1 MLIKTN
7 TRHDKPLNSIIEKYS
22 ACAAV
27 GAVTLRLVPRAE
39 PLQSMRVMAPLVAV
53 TLTLLAGMVMF
64 ALMGKNP
71 LQAYQAYFI
80 DPVSDANGVSE
91 LLLKASPLCLIAL
104 GLAIGYRANIWN
116 IGAEGQMYVGGLFAT
131 GLAIYFHNSESRWL
145 LPAMVLAGALGGC
158 LWASLTALC
167 RAQFHTNEILVSLML
182 TYVADLL
189 IKFMVYGPWRDP
201 LANNFP
207 ITVSFSDSA
216 LFAPLASYGW
226 AMWEGTRI
234 NSSVFIT
241 LALIPLAWFFMER
254 SFAGFQNTVTGEA
267 PLAARYAG
275 YPERRII
282 WYTLLI
288 GGAAAGL
295 AGVSDVAGP
304 LGQLNDRWTPGY
316 GFTAII
322 VATLGRLHAVG
333 IVLAS
338 LLMALLYLGGESVQ
352 VSMQL
357 PKAVSEVFQGL
368 LLLFLLATDV
378 LVNYRIVSRHHVL
391 GSRA

>member
-1 MLIKTN
+1 MK
-7 TRHDKPLNSIIEKYS
+7 
-22 ACAAV
+22 
-27 GAVTLRLVPRAE
+27 LRLVPRAE
-39 PLQSMRVMAPLVAV
+39 PLQSMRLMAPLLAVA
-53 TLTLLAGMVMF
+53 LTLLAGLAMF
-64 ALMGKNP
+64 SLMGKNP
-71 LQAYQAYFI
+71 LLAYQAYFI
-80 DPVSDANGVSE
+80 DPISDANGVSE

-116 IGAEGQMYVGGLFAT
+116 IGAEGQMYVGGLFAS
-131 GLAIYFHNSESRWL
+131 GMAIYFHDSDSLLL
-145 LPAMVLAGALGGC
+145 LPVMVVAGALGGC

-167 RAQFHTNEILVSLML
+167 RAQFHTNEILVSLMF

-189 IKFMVYGPWRDP
+189 VKFMVYGPWRDP

-216 LFAPLASYGW
+216 LFAPLTTYGW
-226 AMWEGTRI
+226 SMWEGTRI

-241 LALIPLAWFFMER
+241 LALIPLAWFFMDR

-275 YPERRII
+275 YRERRII
-282 WYTLLI
+282 WFTLLI
-288 GGAAAGL
+288 GGATAGL

-333 IVLAS
+333 IVMAS

-368 LLLFLLATDV
+368 LLLFLLASDV
-378 LVNYRIVSRHHVL
+378 LVNYRVVSTHRLL
-391 GSRA
+391 GGHA